1 MRYLS
6 AMAFWTYMLRCADGK
21 YYIGH
26 TDNLEVRVGQH
37 QSGYFGGYTLK
48 RRPVELV
55 WSEYF
60 QTRYEAL
67 SAERQIKGWSR
78 AKKEALTRGDW
89 DMVSLLARNRQDGE
103 GGA

>member
-21 YYIGH
+21 YYVGH
-26 TDNLEVRVGQH
+26 TDNLEVRIGQH
-37 QSGYFGGYTLK
+37 QSGYFGGYTLR

-55 WSEYF
+55 WREYF

-67 SAERQIKGWSR
+67 SAERQINGWIAREERSFDQGR
-78 AKKEALTRGDW
+78 LGHGIAAGAK
-89 DMVSLLARNRQDGE
+89 
-103 GGA
+103 